1 MNGTKKLN
9 FRIDLSHLF
18 MFENREALGGHWD
31 GMITVRGVKLD
42 LAPSFVFR
50 SDALRQPDAVGLC
63 AR

>member
-1 MNGTKKLN
+1 
-9 FRIDLSHLF
+9 